1 MVLLPFGP
9 ELDHAGQ
16 MISPKNV
23 GIISD
28 GKIHR
33 GTKIAGAP
41 LDEEAVSP
49 PLNDCRQWGAS

>member
-9 ELDHAGQ
+9 ELGQAGQ

-28 GKIHR
+28 EKIHR
-33 GTKIAGAP
+33 GTKTAGAP
-41 LDEEAVSP
+41 LDEETISL
-49 PLNDCRQWGAS
+49 PLNDCR